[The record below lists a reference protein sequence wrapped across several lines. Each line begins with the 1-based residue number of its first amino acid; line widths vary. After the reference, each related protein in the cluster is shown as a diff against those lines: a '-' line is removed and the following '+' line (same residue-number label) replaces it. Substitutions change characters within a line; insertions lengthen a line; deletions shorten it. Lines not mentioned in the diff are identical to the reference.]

1 MLGKRTKII
10 PKTNTTKVKYPLELL
25 QADKITSPKLTPNS
39 IIESLECCVY
49 VPIDNGTEFCNNQL
63 NQFLRRK
70 GIYHELT
77 ESYASYENGVD
88 ERMHHTLI
96 ERTRFLLYSSGCS
109 ERFWPYALFMAN
121 FLINREPSAAISL
134 KIPYQLWY
142 NKLPDYSRYHPF
154 GCQAYYMIP
163 NVRRQSKFSDI
174 ASLAVFLGHS
184 ESRKSYI
191 LYDCVHKSFIETSQV
206 KFNAWDFP
214 LKGSKKSSIPILD
227 RIPGRPLTMRPQ
239 FYTHVPSSSE
249 PQDTSS
255 PSVQMGPLDSHM
267 PDSIITPLVRVLILI
282 IHLWSLILP
291 IPLSWI

>member
-1 MLGKRTKII
+1 MNLSVTAEICEACMLGKRTKII

-25 QADKITSPKLTPNS
+25 QADFRVLRLRT
-39 IIESLECCVY
+39 
-49 VPIDNGTEFCNNQL
+49 DNGTEFCNNQL
-63 NQFLRRK
+63 NQFLRSK

-77 ESYASYENGVD
+77 ESYASYQNGVD
-88 ERMHHTLI
+88 ERMHRTLI
-96 ERTRFLLYSSGCS
+96 ERTRFLLSSSGCS

-154 GCQAYYMIP
+154 GCRAYYMIP

-227 RIPGRPLTMRPQ
+227 TIPGRPLTMRPQ